1 MKKLF
6 GPKNRKESEVYA
18 IEGLLA
24 ETQYCIESV
33 MNRKNVSRSEL
44 ARRLDCS
51 PANVTQ
57 MLSEYSNLR
66 LESVARIFHV
76 LGDTCIVRSR
86 YLESRKESTV
96 AAAKEDKYALGS
108 VRVAGGPCR
117 RARRLGAQGGEQALS
132 GALVWDKVP
141 SNLGVRG
148 GLDIVNPDEPG
159 SGAQL
164 ATANE
169 DNYASAA

>member
-6 GPKNRKESEVYA
+6 GPKNRRESDVYA

-76 LGDTCIVRSR
+76 LGDTCIVKSR
-86 YLESRKESTV
+86 YLEDRRSKGTV
-96 AAAKEDKYALGS
+96 KS
-108 VRVAGGPCR
+108 
-117 RARRLGAQGGEQALS
+117 S
-132 GALVWDKVP
+132 
-141 SNLGVRG
+141 
-148 GLDIVNPDEPG
+148 
-159 SGAQL
+159 
-164 ATANE
+164 
-169 DNYASAA
+169 

>member
-76 LGDTCIVRSR
+76 LGDTCFVRSR
-86 YLESRKESTV
+86 YLE
-96 AAAKEDKYALGS
+96 D
-108 VRVAGGPCR
+108 R
-117 RARRLGAQGGEQALS
+117 RSKGTGKS
-132 GALVWDKVP
+132 
-141 SNLGVRG
+141 S
-148 GLDIVNPDEPG
+148 
-159 SGAQL
+159 
-164 ATANE
+164 
-169 DNYASAA
+169 

>member
-66 LESVARIFHV
+66 LESATTI
-76 LGDTCIVRSR
+76 IVILSPRSV
-86 YLESRKESTV
+86 E
-96 AAAKEDKYALGS
+96 
-108 VRVAGGPCR
+108 
-117 RARRLGAQGGEQALS
+117 
-132 GALVWDKVP
+132 
-141 SNLGVRG
+141 
-148 GLDIVNPDEPG
+148 IVGRTKRN
-159 SGAQL
+159 
-164 ATANE
+164 TT
-169 DNYASAA
+169 